1 MVILNLKGGLGNQIF
16 QYIAALSF
24 ASACNEKLHIY
35 TGNLKAFK
43 TRRNFSLDVFIK
55 HSPIEVVLID
65 KNIFLFKKYVI
76 EVMKKLNY
84 FVITEKNF
92 FSKPFPFVTLI
103 DDYFIDSKFVDDK
116 LMLNIKESLSKEFPN
131 LLNKFSIKDGIGIH
145 IRGTDR
151 LTENPNVNYFEI
163 LKNIS
168 ISVNQTLYCFTDD
181 LDYAKFQLKDVK
193 NTIVFLTKYNLSDI
207 EEFYLISLMDKFIV
221 SNSTFSVLARRISS
235 NETTT
240 YVVKD
245 FFLNRDSAL
254 LDVFNFASNIYY
266 L

>member
-1 MVILNLKGGLGNQIF
+1 
-16 QYIAALSF
+16 
-24 ASACNEKLHIY
+24 
-35 TGNLKAFK
+35 
-43 TRRNFSLDVFIK
+43 
-55 HSPIEVVLID
+55 
-65 KNIFLFKKYVI
+65 
-76 EVMKKLNY
+76 
-84 FVITEKNF
+84 
-92 FSKPFPFVTLI
+92 
-103 DDYFIDSKFVDDK
+103 VDDK